1 MSVVDELQGR
11 KQAERERL
19 RHLRIARM
27 LNNERLREIPR
38 SELDFGALGGRM
50 IEHVASSDRDFYIL
64 FGGDPD
70 YIGNDVTAY
79 YVSEDGTPVMLQRAS
94 NPSSRADVERIR
106 ARKEQRRL
114 DQAAA
119 TRQRREQLKAAAER

>member
-19 RHLRIARM
+19 RHLRIARI

-94 NPSSRADVERIR
+94 NPSSGADLERIR
-106 ARKEQRRL
+106 ARKEQRRA
-114 DQAAA
+114 D
-119 TRQRREQLKAAAER
+119 KAAAAKARNEERRRALR